1 MHIADLFVLGLY
13 AFGMLCIGRYYE
25 RRTETKEEYLN
36 GGRNMNPIMIGLSL
50 FATLT
55 STISYLAFPGEMIKN
70 GPMMFAQLL
79 CFPFAFILV
88 GWWLI
93 PAIMKQNHVSSGYE
107 LLELKLGLSG
117 RLIGAGMFVVIRM
130 VWMAAI
136 LYSLSDKVIVPLFK
150 LDPQWSPWISLITG
164 IFTVVY
170 TSAGGMRAVVLT
182 DVIQAIIMFF
192 GAVFVIFTIT
202 VSLGGVSEWWPG
214 KWALHWQ
221 EPIFWFRSDVRIT
234 FMGAFLNMFVWMLC
248 TSGSDQMAIQRY
260 LSMSNPK
267 VARKAFGIQMI
278 VEIIMGALLGLVG
291 LAVLGFYSA
300 HQNQFGVGVDL
311 ITKADELFPSYIAN
325 AMPVGFSGLVIAA
338 LFSAAMSSLSSGM
351 NSSSAVIES
360 DFINRFSPN
369 SDSKTNNLNQ
379 VRVISAVV
387 GIFAILI
394 STVIGKLGENLLEIG
409 IKAINLLTAPL
420 FVLFFL
426 ALFIRRATPLS
437 GIISTIVSVT
447 VAISISFF
455 NIFGLEFMWSAPCSL
470 LAGISAGILTSL
482 LPIEKKNLHKN
493 INNNA

>member
-1 MHIADLFVLGLY
+1 MQIADLIVLGLY
-13 AFGMLCIGRYYE
+13 ALGMLCIGRYYE

-79 CFPFAFILV
+79 CYPFAFILV

-93 PAIMKQNHVSSGYE
+93 PAIMKQNHISSGYE

-164 IFTVVY
+164 IFTLLY

-182 DVIQAIIMFF
+182 DVIQSIIMFF
-192 GAVFVIFTIT
+192 GAAFVILTIT
-202 VSLGGVSEWWPG
+202 VSLGGVNEWWP
-214 KWALHWQ
+214 KTWSLHWQ
-221 EPIFWFRSDVRIT
+221 EPIFWFRADVRIT

-369 SDSKTNNLNQ
+369 SHSKTNNLNQ

-437 GIISTIVSVT
+437 GIIATIVSVT

-470 LAGISAGILTSL
+470 IAGISAGILTSL
-482 LPIEKKNLHKN
+482 LPVTKIKY
-493 INNNA
+493 A

>member
-1 MHIADLFVLGLY
+1 MHIIDLVVLGLY
-13 AFGMLCIGRYYE
+13 ALGMLLIGRYYE
-25 RRTETKEEYLN
+25 QRTETKEEYLT

-79 CFPFAFILV
+79 CYPFAFILV

-192 GAVFVIFTIT
+192 GAVFVILTIT
-202 VSLGGVSEWWPG
+202 VSLGGVNEWWPRT
-214 KWALHWQ
+214 WSLHWQ
-221 EPIFWFRSDVRIT
+221 EPIFWFRTDVRIT
-234 FMGAFLNMFVWMLC
+234 FMGAFLNMFVWMIC

-291 LAVLGFYSA
+291 LAVLGYYNA
-300 HQNQFGVGVDL
+300 HENQFGVGANL
-311 ITKADELFPSYIAN
+311 INKADELFPSYIAN
-325 AMPVGFSGLVIAA
+325 AMPAGFSGLVIAA

-360 DFINRFSPN
+360 DFINRFSTHAK
-369 SDSKTNNLNQ
+369 SKSNHLNQ

-394 STVIGKLGENLLEIG
+394 STFIGRLGDNLLEIG
-409 IKAINLLTAPL
+409 IKCINLLSAPL

-437 GIISTIVSVT
+437 GVIATIVSVA
-447 VAISISFF
+447 VAISITFF
-455 NIFGLEFMWSAPCSL
+455 NIFNLEFMWSAPCSL
-470 LAGISAGILTSL
+470 LAGIGAGVLTSL
-482 LPIEKKNLHKN
+482 FSEDKIKH
-493 INNNA
+493 A